1 MKWIIVTG
9 DTGGVGNAVVS
20 KILEAGEYGVIGL
33 SRRENDKVK
42 SLQTKYQ
49 ESYRHFD
56 FDLSQPDLVAEVYHK
71 KIRQVG
77 DIYGLVNNAANAYDD
92 IVTNLQVEP
101 LEKMFRINVYSP
113 MMLTKYVIRDM
124 LVTRT
129 KGSIVHIS
137 SISAH
142 TGYKGLAM
150 YAASKGA
157 LEAFSKGTAREW
169 GTRGIRSNVVAP
181 GFMETTI
188 SASLTDEQRQKIYK
202 RTSLKKATDIASV
215 ASSVAFLLSDA
226 AKSITG
232 TVVHVDNGTI

>member
-1 MKWIIVTG
+1 MKWVIVTG

-20 KILEAGEYGVIGL
+20 KILEAGEYVVIGL
-33 SRRENDKVK
+33 SRRVNDKVK
-42 SLQTKYQ
+42 SIQTQYP

-56 FDLSQPDLVAEVYHK
+56 FDLSRPELVAEVYHN

-101 LEKMFRINVYSP
+101 LEKMFRVNVYSP

-150 YAASKGA
+150 YASSKGA

-202 RTSLKKATDIASV
+202 RTSLKKATDIDSV

-232 TVVHVDNGTI
+232 TIVHVDNGTI

>member
-20 KILEAGEYGVIGL
+20 KILETGEYGVIGL
-33 SRRENDKVK
+33 SRRVNDKVK
-42 SLQTKYQ
+42 SLQTQYP

-56 FDLSQPDLVAEVYHK
+56 FDLSRPELVAEVYHN

-101 LEKMFRINVYSP
+101 LEKMFRVNVYSP

-150 YAASKGA
+150 YASSKGA

-202 RTSLKKATDIASV
+202 RTSLKKATDIDSV

-232 TVVHVDNGTI
+232 TIVHVDNGTI

>member
-42 SLQTKYQ
+42 SLQTKYP

>member
-33 SRRENDKVK
+33 SRRVNDKVK
-42 SLQTKYQ
+42 SLQTQYP

-56 FDLSQPDLVAEVYHK
+56 FDLSRPELVAEVYHN

-101 LEKMFRINVYSP
+101 LEKMFRVNVYSP

-129 KGSIVHIS
+129 KGSIIHIS

-150 YAASKGA
+150 YASSKGA

-202 RTSLKKATDIASV
+202 RTSLKKATDIDSV

-232 TVVHVDNGTI
+232 TIVHVDNGTI

>member
-33 SRRENDKVK
+33 SRRVNDKVK
-42 SLQTKYQ
+42 SLQTQYP

-56 FDLSQPDLVAEVYHK
+56 FDLSRPELVAEVYHN

-101 LEKMFRINVYSP
+101 LEKMFRVNVYSP

-150 YAASKGA
+150 YASSKGA

-202 RTSLKKATDIASV
+202 RTSLKKATDIDSV

>member
-33 SRRENDKVK
+33 SRRVNDKVK
-42 SLQTKYQ
+42 SLQTQYP

-56 FDLSQPDLVAEVYHK
+56 FDLSRPELVAEVYHN

-101 LEKMFRINVYSP
+101 LEKMFRVNVYSP

-150 YAASKGA
+150 YASSKGA

-169 GTRGIRSNVVAP
+169 GTRGIRSNIVAP
-181 GFMETTI
+181 GFMETNI

-202 RTSLKKATDIASV
+202 RTSLKKATDIDSV

>member
-33 SRRENDKVK
+33 SRRVNDKVK
-42 SLQTKYQ
+42 SLQTQYP

-56 FDLSQPDLVAEVYHK
+56 FDLSRPELVAEVYHN

-101 LEKMFRINVYSP
+101 LEKMFRVNVYSP

-150 YAASKGA
+150 YASSKGA

-188 SASLTDEQRQKIYK
+188 SASLTDEQRQKICK
-202 RTSLKKATDIASV
+202 RTSLKKATDIDSV

-232 TVVHVDNGTI
+232 TIVHVDNGTI

>member
-1 MKWIIVTG
+1 MKWVIVTG

-33 SRRENDKVK
+33 SRRVNDKVK
-42 SLQTKYQ
+42 SLQNQYP

-56 FDLSQPDLVAEVYHK
+56 FDLSQPELVAEVYHS

-169 GTRGIRSNVVAP
+169 GTRGIRSNIVAP
-181 GFMETTI
+181 GFMETNI

-202 RTSLKKATDIASV
+202 RTSLKKATDIDSV

>member
-20 KILEAGEYGVIGL
+20 KILEDGEYGVIGL
-33 SRRENDKVK
+33 SRRVNDKVK
-42 SLQTKYQ
+42 SLQTQYP

-56 FDLSQPDLVAEVYHK
+56 FDLSQPELVAEVYHS

-169 GTRGIRSNVVAP
+169 GTRGIRSNIVAP
-181 GFMETTI
+181 GFMETNI

-202 RTSLKKATDIASV
+202 RTSLKKATDIDSV

>member
-33 SRRENDKVK
+33 SRRVNDKVK
-42 SLQTKYQ
+42 SLQTQYP

-56 FDLSQPDLVAEVYHK
+56 FDLSRPELVAEVYHN

-101 LEKMFRINVYSP
+101 LEKMFRVNVYSP

-150 YAASKGA
+150 YASSKGA

-202 RTSLKKATDIASV
+202 RTSLKKATDIDSV

-232 TVVHVDNGTI
+232 TIVHVDNGTI

>member
-33 SRRENDKVK
+33 SRRVNDKVK
-42 SLQTKYQ
+42 SLQNQYP

-56 FDLSQPDLVAEVYHK
+56 FDLSRPELVAEVYHN

-101 LEKMFRINVYSP
+101 LEKMFRVNVYSP

-150 YAASKGA
+150 YASSKGA

-188 SASLTDEQRQKIYK
+188 SASLTNEQRQKIYK
-202 RTSLKKATDIASV
+202 RTSLKKATDIDSV

>member
-9 DTGGVGNAVVS
+9 DTGGVGNEVVS

-33 SRRENDKVK
+33 SRRVNDKVK
-42 SLQTKYQ
+42 SLQTQYP

-56 FDLSQPDLVAEVYHK
+56 FDLSRPELVAEVYHN

-101 LEKMFRINVYSP
+101 LEKMFRVNVYSP

-150 YAASKGA
+150 YASSKGA

-202 RTSLKKATDIASV
+202 RTSLKKATDIDSV

-232 TVVHVDNGTI
+232 TIVHVDNGTI

>member
-1 MKWIIVTG
+1 
-9 DTGGVGNAVVS
+9 
-20 KILEAGEYGVIGL
+20 
-33 SRRENDKVK
+33 
-42 SLQTKYQ
+42 
-49 ESYRHFD
+49 
-56 FDLSQPDLVAEVYHK
+56 
-71 KIRQVG
+71 
-77 DIYGLVNNAANAYDD
+77 
-92 IVTNLQVEP
+92 
-101 LEKMFRINVYSP
+101 
-113 MMLTKYVIRDM
+113 
-124 LVTRT
+124 
-129 KGSIVHIS
+129 VHIS